1 MQSALIEEIYCKS
14 SVTARASPPP
24 VKPLISLAH
33 EDLLTS
39 SFARSPYLI
48 TLILNCRPSL
58 QKQKTLIRG
67 VRFRLP
73 FHQTWGVRFP
83 WFCDLSRAIETVRQ
97 RFRRSG
103 GDADWIV
110 RVISFE
116 DVLLPLKVLTE
127 ITAGR
132 S

>member
-1 MQSALIEEIYCKS
+1 MQSALIEETYCKS

-58 QKQKTLIRG
+58 QKQKTLIRD

-73 FHQTWGVRFP
+73 LDQTGGVRFP
-83 WFCDLSRAIETVRQ
+83 
-97 RFRRSG
+97 
-103 GDADWIV
+103 
-110 RVISFE
+110 
-116 DVLLPLKVLTE
+116 
-127 ITAGR
+127 
-132 S
+132 